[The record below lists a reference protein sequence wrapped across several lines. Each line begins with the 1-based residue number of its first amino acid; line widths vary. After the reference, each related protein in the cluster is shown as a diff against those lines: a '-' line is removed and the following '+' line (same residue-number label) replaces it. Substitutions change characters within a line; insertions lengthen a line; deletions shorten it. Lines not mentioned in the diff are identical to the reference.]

1 VNKGEK
7 RVIAEQVASTVRV
20 LELLGFQYYRVL
32 PPRNERRG
40 GNKSP
45 RVVYV
50 YAGADCSQEDLKLR
64 IYNSAGGH
72 TWANKPDGTP
82 VDVGSVEELYEYL
95 AARPL
100 LKLRSRSK
108 LGKLRLKSRR

>member
-1 VNKGEK
+1 MNKGQR
-7 RVIAEQVASTVRV
+7 RVVAEQVASTVRV
-20 LELLGFQYYRVL
+20 LELLGFQYRVS

-50 YAGADCSQEDLKLR
+50 YAGADCRDEDLRLR

-72 TWANKPDGTP
+72 TWANKADGTP
-82 VDVGSVEELYEYL
+82 VVGVGSVEKLYEYL
-95 AARPL
+95 ARHRT
-100 LKLRSRSK
+100 LKLRPKR
-108 LGKLRLKSRR
+108 

>member
-1 VNKGEK
+1 MNKGER

-20 LELLGFQYYRVL
+20 LELLGFQYQVS
-32 PPRNERRG
+32 PPRNERKG

-50 YAGADCSQEDLKLR
+50 YAGSDFRPEDLRLR

-82 VDVGSVEELYEYL
+82 VDVGTVEDLYDYL
-95 AARPL
+95 ASRRL
-100 LKLRSRSK
+100 LKLRSK
-108 LGKLRLKSRR
+108 RRR

>member
-1 VNKGEK
+1 MNKGER

-20 LELLGFQYYRVL
+20 LELLGFQYREL

-50 YAGADCSQEDLKLR
+50 YGTADCKEEDLRLR

-72 TWANKPDGTP
+72 TWANKSDGTP
-82 VDVGSVEELYEYL
+82 VDVGSVEELYDYL
-95 AARPL
+95 AARPS
-100 LKLRSRSK
+100 LKTRLRPK
-108 LGKLRLKSRR
+108 LQKLRLKPRR